1 MPRQPVTRLT
11 FAAAITAS
19 LTFPALA
26 EPTNP
31 NERST
36 LYGETRSWLVE
47 ALHDDTGFS
56 GCRATIPLQ
65 EGGPL
70 LLERSFDALEGWTM
84 FVPSPQTPEEKGST
98 SAPGL
103 FIVDGEELPVTYELL
118 GHGWAAQPL
127 TEVMRQRLMDG
138 NYFSAALEG
147 YAAREWILNGSTAAM
162 DLAQECY
169 ERQGAIWR

>member
-1 MPRQPVTRLT
+1 MPRQPVTRL
-11 FAAAITAS
+11 FLAALITAS
-19 LTFPALA
+19 LTLPALA

-31 NERST
+31 NERSS

-47 ALHDDTGFS
+47 ALQDESGFS

-65 EGGPL
+65 PAGPL
-70 LLERSFDALEGWTM
+70 LLERTFDAAEGWTM
-84 FVPSPQTPEEKGST
+84 YVPSPLGPDEKGST
-98 SAPGL
+98 TAPGL

-138 NYFSAALEG
+138 NYFGAAVDGDE
-147 YAAREWILNGSTAAM
+147 AREWILNGSTAAM

-169 ERQGAIWR
+169 ERQGAVWR